1 MRVNWR
7 SLWRRFSNWAGQGPT
22 CVSMVLIGSLFMG
35 AGAQPV
41 AIGADEPFEH
51 LRQRVA
57 FLEEEN
63 RTLRS
68 EIESEKSIGAAE
80 EATASEASSH
90 TDPIGPLVEK
100 YLRERSAEVDPI
112 DTSQEQRITALQES
126 LTGITNK
133 LNKKTLPSVQVNGV
147 FQADLGFFQ
156 QDANSHATYG
166 NIQDGADFRRTRLSA
181 KGSLSD
187 TTNYMVQMDFAFF
200 GRPTFTDVW
209 VEQTEIPGLGNVRV
223 GQWKQPFSL
232 EVVSSFRY
240 TTFAERSLLFQAFT
254 PFRHLGAGF
263 YNTNDDQTM
272 TWAASGFTTGQDQ
285 FGGSLSNSGGWGTAE
300 RITFLPFWDDS
311 THGDGYLHLG
321 LGHFFNSPPNH
332 ITNFRTIPEL
342 YVGQNGAGVVGTS
355 GQAAPGEFNGTPFVV
370 QTGNLGVN
378 HYNVLGT
385 EFLWVDGPLSIQS
398 EGMVNFVDQSTGI
411 FNGANPTVNFANGDS
426 MAVLAG
432 GYAQVGYFL
441 TGEHRPYDR
450 KTGAI
455 DRIQPHHSVAPWNHD
470 HVSGWGAW
478 EVAGRWSYL
487 DMNSKN
493 IRGGTVTD
501 LTAGL
506 NWYLNAYW
514 KMQFNYIHSMPRY
527 TPQSGPEGT
536 PDSPFANSTLNM
548 FDFRCQIDF

>member
-7 SLWRRFSNWAGQGPT
+7 SLWRRFSEGAGQGPT
-22 CVSMVLIGSLFMG
+22 CASMVLMGSLFLG
-35 AGAQPV
+35 DGYQPA
-41 AIGADEPFEH
+41 AIGGDDPLEN
-51 LRQRVA
+51 LQQRVA
-57 FLEEEN
+57 ILEEEN

-68 EIESEKSIGAAE
+68 EIESEKSVE
-80 EATASEASSH
+80 PNKEATAAEDRINTA
-90 TDPIGPLVEK
+90 PIGPLVEK
-100 YLRERSAEVDPI
+100 YLNERPRDVDPI
-112 DTSQEQRITALQES
+112 DEFQEQRIASLQES

-133 LNKKTLPSVQVNGV
+133 LNKKSLPSVQVNGV
-147 FQADLGFFQ
+147 FQTDMGFFQ

-187 TTNYMVQMDFAFF
+187 TTHYMVQMDFAFF

-209 VEQTEIPGLGNVRV
+209 GEQTEIPGLGNVRV

-285 FGGSLSNSGGWGTAE
+285 FGGSISNSGGWGTAE

-311 THGDGYLHLG
+311 TQGDGYLHLG
-321 LGHFFNSPPNH
+321 LGHFLNVPPNH
-332 ITNFRTIPEL
+332 IANFRTIPEL
-342 YVGQNGAGVVGTS
+342 YVGQNGAGVIGSS
-355 GQAAPGEFNGTPFVV
+355 GQAAPGGFNGTPFIS
-370 QTGNLGVN
+370 QTGNLGIN

-398 EGMVNFVDQSTGI
+398 EGMVNLVDQSAGVL
-411 FNGANPTVNFANGDS
+411 NGATPTVNFANGNS
-426 MAVLAG
+426 TAMLAG

-450 KTGAI
+450 KAGAV
-455 DRIQPHHSVAPWNHD
+455 DRIQPRHSFAPWNHD
-470 HVSGWGAW
+470 RVSGWGAW
-478 EVAGRWSYL
+478 EIAGRWSYL
-487 DMNSKN
+487 DLNDKT

-527 TPQSGPEGT
+527 TPQSGPAGT
-536 PDSPFANSTLNM
+536 PDSPFAKSTLDM